1 MALINNGLGDAF
13 DNIMRENTR
22 QTVVRQ
28 KAASAAKFRGVP
40 PVTTSLDSITRKRFG
55 FAPFA
60 VPDAAPSPLALAVRE
75 LVKPVA
81 LTVSAA
87 APPSTPANPSGST
100 PAAAASAAASLPS
113 GGGGGGGGGGG
124 YVDDT
129 QGVGEVADTSLMG
142 RFNALPGLAKVAILG
157 GAAGAVYGIYRLMS
171 RGGST
176 GAGKS

>member
-1 MALINNGLGDAF
+1 MALIDLGDAF

-81 LTVSAA
+81 LTVSAS

-113 GGGGGGGGGGG
+113 GGGGGGGGGG

-176 GAGKS
+176 GAGKST